1 MALADHEV
9 QLIELVTYVAQQV
22 QEGREIRIHLAHLHR
37 LLQEESSER
46 SLLNALITSF
56 DVPKLRRLLHRRHVS
71 DALALRLLYGGSE

>member
-46 SLLNALITSF
+46 SLLN
-56 DVPKLRRLLHRRHVS
+56 RH
-71 DALALRLLYGGSE
+71 